1 MSESLLEIVHRIGR
15 EVAGPHAAAVDKEGR
30 FPAES
35 FAALKAAKLLSCYVP
50 AEYGGMGVSFTE
62 LTRMCEVLGQYCAN
76 TAMVFSMHQIQVACI
91 CHHAL
96 GAPYFQ
102 AFVRE
107 LVEKQLLIGSATTEA
122 GIGGDVRSSR
132 CAVSLEGD
140 RFTLVKEAPV
150 ISYAEASDVILVTAR
165 RTVDS
170 LPSDQVHVL
179 TRKATTTLTQ
189 THTWDTL
196 GFRGTVSTGYIL
208 RAEASVEQILPAPY
222 AVIHA
227 QTMQPF
233 SHITWAALW
242 CGLAGDAMNHAR
254 AFVRGEA
261 RKTPGTLPP
270 GALRLAEADVV
281 YTTFK
286 STVYGAAAEY
296 EALLAH
302 GDPKRFEG
310 NLGFALQLSNV
321 KVAASQLV
329 IDVVS
334 RALMICGISAYRN
347 DHPGSLCRQLRDAY
361 GASLMVN
368 NDRILG
374 QCSTIQIARRE
385 F

>member
-1 MSESLLEIVHRIGR
+1 MNDTLVERVHRIGR
-15 EVAGPHAAAVDKEGR
+15 EIAQPNAASVDRDAR
-30 FPAES
+30 FPAEA
-35 FAALKAAKLLSCYVP
+35 FAALKEAKLLSCYVP
-50 AEYGGMGVSFTE
+50 EAYGGMGVSFTDI
-62 LTRMCEVLGQYCAN
+62 TRMCEILGLYCAN

-91 CHHAL
+91 CQHAL
-96 GAPYFQ
+96 GSPYFQ

-107 LVEKQLLIGSATTEA
+107 LVEKQLVIGSATTEA

-132 CAVSLEGD
+132 CAVEIQGD
-140 RFTLVKEAPV
+140 QFTITKEAPV

-165 RTVDS
+165 RHADA

-179 TRKATTTLTQ
+179 TRKETTTLTQ

-208 RAEASVEQILPAPY
+208 KSSANVEQILPAPY
-222 AVIHA
+222 AAIHA
-227 QTMQPF
+227 QTMQPY
-233 SHITWAALW
+233 SHITWSALW

-254 AFVRGEA
+254 AFVRAEA

-281 YTTFK
+281 FTTMK
-286 STVYGAAAEY
+286 GTIYAAAAEY
-296 EALLAH
+296 ERLLAQQ
-302 GDPKRFEG
+302 DPKVFEG
-310 NLGFALQLSNV
+310 NFGFALQLSNV
-321 KVAASQLV
+321 KVSASQLLV
-329 IDVVS
+329 DIVG
-334 RALMICGISAYRN
+334 RAMMICGIASYRN
-347 DHPGSLCRQLRDAY
+347 DHPSSLGRQLRDAY
-361 GASLMVN
+361 GAMLMVN